1 MGHGGSLTVVDQTAS
16 VGGREY
22 TSVCAQLRLMHCS
35 GHPFPETQPGISF
48 WHHHEKAYDMAGLG
62 HLGVSHPSPIWLYS
76 LLLSTDLTNVC
87 QFDIFYVK
95 YANIYAHMYK
105 KTLKSFWRN
114 RIKMKLKGQC
124 CGASSQTA
132 TCNAGIPR
140 KGRFKNKLLHFQS
153 SSLVGEEKMPWC
165 LGLRHPLGKLGYS

>member
-1 MGHGGSLTVVDQTAS
+1 M
-16 VGGREY
+16 
-22 TSVCAQLRLMHCS
+22 
-35 GHPFPETQPGISF
+35 
-48 WHHHEKAYDMAGLG
+48 
-62 HLGVSHPSPIWLYS
+62 
-76 LLLSTDLTNVC
+76 C

-140 KGRFKNKLLHFQS
+140 KGRFKNKLVHFQS

-165 LGLRHPLGKLGYS
+165 LGLRHHLGNSDIPKCWLPCGHLDNKTVNNFSLSLPPPFPPSSLSLCFSLFLLISVTLNFK